1 MTDDQHSN
9 AMTEVALALAMAF
22 FSIMVLAVISMGVGP
37 DDANTTAEAAGAT
50 ITMVPSA
57 EQTSTTTDSPPGII
71 VIHYAGQF
79 FNTDLAAID
88 PAALDQTQPIIL
100 AIDPS
105 LTAAEAVTLR
115 DRVPGT
121 DVVITTLN
129 QTWMTSLE
137 EKFR

>member
-22 FSIMVLAVISMGVGP
+22 FSIMVLAVVSMGVGP
-37 DDANTTAEAAGAT
+37 DVSATAEAAGT
-50 ITMVPSA
+50 SITMVPSA
-57 EQTSTTTDSPPGII
+57 EQTSRAPQGTII
-71 VIHYAGQF
+71 IHFAGQF

-88 PAALDQTQPIIL
+88 PAALDQTQAIIL

-105 LTAAEAVTLR
+105 LTAAEAVALR
-115 DRVPGT
+115 DRVPAA

-129 QTWMTSLE
+129 QTWMKSLE

>member
-22 FSIMVLAVISMGVGP
+22 FSIMVLAVVSMGVGP
-37 DDANTTAEAAGAT
+37 DVSATAEAAATT

-57 EQTSTTTDSPPGII
+57 EQTSRTAGLPQGTI
-71 VIHYAGQF
+71 VIHFAGQF
-79 FNTDLAAID
+79 FDTDLVAID
-88 PAALDQTQPIIL
+88 PAALDQTQAIIL

-105 LTAAEAVTLR
+105 LTAAEAVALR
-115 DRVPGT
+115 DRVPAA

-129 QTWMTSLE
+129 QTWMKSLE